1 MNKKISVV
9 EAFKSLDEL
18 TDENITVEAVNDSLT
33 LYGSNNYFDIKELDE
48 SIFDDAEVDNQQT
61 LTEGVSKKYRLIW
74 DDCSATADRRPTE
87 EEDIEND
94 IHVEDFNSA
103 EEVYEKLLE
112 LADIDKEDFEEDSH
126 FESTHQKIE
135 ELSYYFSDP
144 GDGSP
149 NILYCPIEGDDYGE
163 AYDSLS
169 SLDLDTCT
177 EEDVKEAVKAE
188 FGIFDD
194 EDDDWDEDDEEI
206 ESEDEFESLH
216 EDVDKELSM
225 TVDLTDSDEIR
236 DGIEFL
242 ENEEESEPIE
252 QIVDVNANTES
263 ELKKDHKGDFVL
275 ECTKCH
281 GLKYVSR
288 EDLIKDPEQEDIYNI
303 EDECPSCHTQSGWY
317 LGGEISDV
325 NATPVS
331 EEDEVE
337 EEVWEEPE
345 EYTGPEV
352 PDEVE
357 EDVSEDEIKIESL
370 NESKQRIPAD
380 DLIPELIEAG
390 YFEDGDI
397 EDIYYEE
404 ENGPL
409 FIKFQGKVGKYEY
422 SGGRLFDWET
432 ESLNKDIVTYG
443 NSGDFLKKYG
453 LDKYFYFDGRDLVDK
468 KDSSTTGIT
477 FGSEEVLLKEIGKYF
492 PEIFKELELDKY
504 ISEEL
509 TEASS
514 AEKKAFRDGGEAL
527 DDLITGKSIARIKDE
542 KARDAAIAAV
552 KAGREEVA
560 KEFTGDRK
568 ENQAER
574 DFEKKADKMAKAGF
588 ESLEESNEEDEEEY
602 EEWEEPVDIQKELS
616 EVVKQ
621 IADDPENDWSVE
633 DDYTLEDAA
642 TVLVICSFLG
652 KRFDEAKELFY
663 SPDYDYLK
671 ITFDDGSEHYFYS
684 RGVFFQ
690 GIKDAGEEGKYL
702 GGKVLTFPEDYK
714 KNVLEESKE
723 EEVPETHEEQI
734 DFLVKDEAEYEHED
748 LEEADE
754 ISFEESIN
762 KCLKESYINID
773 SFKINNFELDG
784 KTLLIEGKLKYKNET
799 EEPSTFTLTLNET
812 NEYEAKNDILN
823 KDDKKFT
830 FICET
835 LDKKLISKEVK

>member
-112 LADIDKEDFEEDSH
+112 LADIDKEDFEEDKD

-177 EEDVKEAVKAE
+177 EEDVKEAIKAE
-188 FGIFDD
+188 FGIFDG
-194 EDDDWDEDDEEI
+194 EDDDWDEDDEDDEEI

-225 TVDLTDSDEIR
+225 TVDLTDSDEIK

-242 ENEEESEPIE
+242 KNEEESEPIE

-263 ELKKDHKGDFVL
+263 ELKKNHKGDFVL

-352 PDEVE
+352 PDEFE
-357 EDVSEDEIKIESL
+357 EEVSEDEVTVESL
-370 NESKQRIPAD
+370 KEEKEPLKEAEEISTKKILRFRNKENPKLIIDIELSSEGENAGWDDWKIVNAPGFLVAD
-380 DLIPELIEAG
+380 DTVEIDGKNFVVHLDEYEEIVRLVPEELNDDFDDMDPEDIPEGTVIFEALK
-390 YFEDGDI
+390 E
-397 EDIYYEE
+397 
-404 ENGPL
+404 
-409 FIKFQGKVGKYEY
+409 
-422 SGGRLFDWET
+422 
-432 ESLNKDIVTYG
+432 DIVTYG

-477 FGSEEVLLKEIGKYF
+477 FGSEEVLLKEIVKCF
-492 PEIFKELELDKY
+492 PKIAKELELDKY
-504 ISEEL
+504 LAKEL

-514 AEKKAFRDGGEAL
+514 AEKKAFRDGGKAL

-588 ESLEESNEEDEEEY
+588 ESLEEDLNDQLDTLIKDEDEAIDGYDKVIDDVENEKVKDNLEHIRDEEEAH
-602 EEWEEPVDIQKELS
+602 KEYLDAAK
-616 EVVKQ
+616 E
-621 IADDPENDWSVE
+621 DPEV
-633 DDYTLEDAA
+633 DY
-642 TVLVICSFLG
+642 V
-652 KRFDEAKELFY
+652 
-663 SPDYDYLK
+663 
-671 ITFDDGSEHYFYS
+671 
-684 RGVFFQ
+684 
-690 GIKDAGEEGKYL
+690 
-702 GGKVLTFPEDYK
+702 
-714 KNVLEESKE
+714 
-723 EEVPETHEEQI
+723 
-734 DFLVKDEAEYEHED
+734 HED

-754 ISFEESIN
+754 VSFEESIN

-784 KTLLIEGKLKYKNET
+784 KTLLIEGNLKYNNDS
-799 EEPSTFTLTLNET
+799 EEPSVFTMNLDGSNQ
-812 NEYEAKNDILN
+812 YEATNDILN
-823 KDDKKFT
+823 KDNKKFT